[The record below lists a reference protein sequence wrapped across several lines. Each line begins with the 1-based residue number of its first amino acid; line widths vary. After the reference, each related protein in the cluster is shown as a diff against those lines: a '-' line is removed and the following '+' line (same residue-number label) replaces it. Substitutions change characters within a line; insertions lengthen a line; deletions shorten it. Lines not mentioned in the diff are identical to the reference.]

1 MFAIFNPDHFT
12 IWWDIWP
19 VSPGVARKLSQAMS
33 FPLDLESLPKLAEL
47 GSFGPNKSYSKVVH
61 AGYPSMGCCE
71 MNETWGKRS
80 GKHEDQLQNG
90 KYER

>member
-1 MFAIFNPDHFT
+1 
-12 IWWDIWP
+12 
-19 VSPGVARKLSQAMS
+19 MS

-61 AGYPSMGCCE
+61 AGYPSMGFCE